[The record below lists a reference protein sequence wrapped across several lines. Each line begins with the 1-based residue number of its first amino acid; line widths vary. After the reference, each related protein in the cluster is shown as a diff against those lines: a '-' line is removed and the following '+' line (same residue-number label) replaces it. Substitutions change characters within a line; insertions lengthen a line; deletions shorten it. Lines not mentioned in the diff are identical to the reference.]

1 MKNVTEK
8 IELFLKSLY
17 GKDWQNATAK
27 ELYNS
32 TARAVM
38 CHIQDKWKR
47 TQDLDIKRCGYLSA
61 EFLIGRL
68 IYANLLN
75 LGLLEEVKESLASHG
90 IDINCF
96 EEIEDC
102 ALGNGGLGRLA
113 ACFLEAAATHQV
125 PLNGYGLR
133 YRYGLFKQSFDH
145 GFQKEEADDWLK
157 WGDPFSIRKDEAAQV
172 VHFSDFDV
180 LAVPYDMPVIG
191 YESDMINTLRLW
203 QSEPVQKFNFEVFD
217 QMEGKKIAVENYQA
231 EEITAVLYP
240 NDNTD
245 AGKVLRLRQE
255 YFMVS
260 ASLQDVL
267 KQFKEKNLSFEKMP
281 DYFIWQLNDTHPT
294 LAIPEMIRLLRK
306 EGLEFSEALNLCKKM
321 FHFTNHT
328 IMQEALEC
336 WPIAMLKEYIPEVY
350 EQIVLLQENLEK
362 EIQDTHYYIIQN
374 NVVHMADLAIY
385 VAAHVNGVARI
396 HTEILKAETF
406 KNWYQLYP
414 EKFVNVTNGVTP
426 RRWLLMN
433 NPYLAN
439 KITKRIGK
447 GWIKDL
453 SCLSQLKP
461 YIKDSS
467 FLLEFKAMRLENKKV
482 LSNYILKHDGIEIP
496 THFMFDIQIKRL
508 HEYKRQ
514 LLNALSILYIYN
526 GIKDGSITNFKPTAF
541 IFGAKSAPGYYMAKA
556 IIKLINTIA
565 DKINHDPEVQ
575 DLMKVVFVANYNVSY
590 AEKLVSAADLSEQIS
605 MAGMEASGTGNMK
618 FMLNGTPT
626 LGTMDGA
633 NVEICEEAG
642 RENNYIFGLTVEEVS
657 EVKRNYNPKQVLADN
672 PKLKAVVESLV
683 DGTLDDD
690 GTGVFKDLYNSL
702 LEGSRADYYLVLAD
716 FNSYVEMKLIANQE
730 YDTVSYYEKCISN
743 MQACGKFS
751 ADRSILDY
759 NQNIWN
765 LK

>member
-1 MKNVTEK
+1 MKKITDQ
-8 IELFLKSLY
+8 IELLLKSLY
-17 GKDWQNATAK
+17 GKNWKNAFAK

-32 TARAVM
+32 TARAIM
-38 CHIQDKWKR
+38 CHIQDNWTKS
-47 TQDLDIKRCGYLSA
+47 QALDIKRCNYLSA

-75 LGLLEEVKESLASHG
+75 LDLLNEVKDGLASHG

-113 ACFLEAAATHQV
+113 ACFLESAATHQI

-133 YRYGLFKQSFDH
+133 YRYGLFKQSFDN

-157 WGDPFSIRKDEAAQV
+157 WGDPFSIRKEENAQI

-191 YESDMINTLRLW
+191 YESDLINTLRLW
-203 QSEPVQKFNFEVFD
+203 QSEPIQKFNFELFD
-217 QMEGKKIAVENYQA
+217 QMEGKRIAEENYEA

-267 KQFKEKNLSFEKMP
+267 SQFKLKGLPYKKLPN
-281 DYFIWQLNDTHPT
+281 YFIWQLNDTHPT

-306 EGLEFSEALNLCKKM
+306 EGLTFDEALDLCKEM
-321 FHFTNHT
+321 FYFTNHT

-336 WPIAMLKEYIPEVY
+336 WPVAMLKKYIPDVF
-350 EQIVLLQENLEK
+350 EQIELLQQNLENT
-362 EIQDTHYYIIQN
+362 IQNTNYYIILD

-385 VAAHVNGVARI
+385 VSGHVNGVARI
-396 HTEILKAETF
+396 HTDILKSETF
-406 KNWYQLYP
+406 KNWYELYP

-433 NPYLAN
+433 NPYLAD

-447 GWIKDL
+447 DWIKDL
-453 SCLSQLKP
+453 SSLKNLKP
-461 YIKDSS
+461 YIKDPS

-482 LSNYILKHDGIEIP
+482 LSDYIFKHDGVAIP
-496 THFMFDIQIKRL
+496 TNFMFDIQIKRL

-526 GIKDGSITNFKPTAF
+526 GIKDGSITDFKPTAY

-565 DKINHDPEVQ
+565 DKINNDFDVQ
-575 DLMKVVFVANYNVSY
+575 DKMKVVFVANYNVSY

-642 RENNYIFGLTVEEVS
+642 RDNNYIFGLTVEEVTK
-657 EVKRNYNPKQVLADN
+657 VKKDYDPKQILKDY
-672 PKLKAVVESLV
+672 PKINRVMESLI
-683 DGTLDDD
+683 DGTLDDN
-690 GTGVFKDLYNSL
+690 GTGVFKDIYDSL

-716 FNSYVEMKLIANQE
+716 FNSYVEMKLIANRE
-730 YDTVSYYEKCISN
+730 YDTASYYEKCVAN
-743 MQACGKFS
+743 MQASGKFS
-751 ADRSILDY
+751 ADRSIADY
-759 NQNIWN
+759 NQRIWN